1 MRDEIQKIVATES
14 EAGLIIEA
22 ARAEADRILSEAQ
35 KRGRDIIDQARQ
47 EAHAESLKIID
58 SATSLAEQEKQRRL
72 AEAAVEIE
80 NQISLDP
87 AIKKS
92 ATEEVIRHVCRLTQ

>member
-1 MRDEIQKIVATES
+1 MRDEIQRIVATES
-14 EAGLIIEA
+14 EAGLIVEA

-35 KRGRDIIDQARQ
+35 KKARDTIDQARQ
-47 EAHAESLKIID
+47 EAHAESVKIID

-87 AIKKS
+87 VIKKS
-92 ATEEVIRHVCRLTQ
+92 AAEEVIRHVCRQAQ